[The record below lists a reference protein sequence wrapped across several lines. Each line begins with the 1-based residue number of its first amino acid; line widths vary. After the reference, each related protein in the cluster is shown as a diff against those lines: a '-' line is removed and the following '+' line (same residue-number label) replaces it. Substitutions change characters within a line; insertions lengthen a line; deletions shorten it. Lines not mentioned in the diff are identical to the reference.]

1 MSLFQMSFPPGLP
14 PNSTVSL
21 DLSGNDLGSSSS
33 SSSSSLS
40 SSLSRLP
47 SLLSLDLSRN
57 GLSSLLPAVVHYKLE
72 KLVRERKNSFK
83 TLCLGK
89 YLCFRREKSIEKGK
103 KTFLFFFLFSFFL

>member
-1 MSLFQMSFPPGLP
+1 MSFPPGLP
-14 PNSTVSL
+14 PNMTVSL

-33 SSSSSLS
+33 SSSSVS

-72 KLVRERKNSFK
+72 KLVRRWRFK
-83 TLCLGK
+83 IMQK
-89 YLCFRREKSIEKGK
+89 
-103 KTFLFFFLFSFFL
+103 

>member
-1 MSLFQMSFPPGLP
+1 MSFPPGLP
-14 PNSTVSL
+14 PNMTVSL
-21 DLSGNDLGSSSS
+21 DLSGNDLGSSSSS

-72 KLVRERKNSFK
+72 KLVRRCRIKKIKKNLSWEQ
-83 TLCLGK
+83 LCLHIFH
-89 YLCFRREKSIEKGK
+89 C
-103 KTFLFFFLFSFFL
+103 KT

>member
-1 MSLFQMSFPPGLP
+1 MSFPPGLP

-21 DLSGNDLGSSSS
+21 DLSGNDLGSSSSSS

-72 KLVRERKNSFK
+72 KLVRRWRLKKIKKRIFPGNS
-83 TLCLGK
+83 CV
-89 YLCFRREKSIEKGK
+89 
-103 KTFLFFFLFSFFL
+103 FLFSIAKLKKLLSISL